1 MSAEVKLK
9 CFNCGKLIS
18 FTERVGFRAECEH
31 CHADARVCKN
41 CKFYDVKAY
50 NECREPSAE
59 VVQIK
64 DRSNRCDYFQPN
76 GGGDAGA
83 GVSATTAKD
92 DLVSAAEAL
101 FKKKT

>member
-1 MSAEVKLK
+1 MSSTVTIT
-9 CFNCGKLIS
+9 CFNCKKTTS
-18 FTERVGFRAECEH
+18 FSERVGFRAECEH

-59 VVQIK
+59 IVQVK
-64 DRSNRCDYFQPN
+64 DRSNRCDFFQPN

-83 GVSATTAKD
+83 SAPGSSKD
-92 DLVSAAEAL
+92 DLLSAAEAL
-101 FKKKT
+101 FKKKN